1 MRRYREHPA
10 PRAGSA
16 PDPGYERLQRG
27 IHISIN
33 GVAAGLRNTG

>member
-1 MRRYREHPA
+1 MRRHRASAQSDDPA
-10 PRAGSA
+10 L
-16 PDPGYERLQRG
+16 ERVKRG